1 MNRKMSTHIIRKLT
15 ALLVAAMLI
24 CGNGSLLAFADS
36 TIVSADLKAPIK
48 TVQPAP
54 TETGEPDPTETVEPP
69 PTEASEPDPTET
81 TTPNPTE
88 TVEPDPTET
97 AGPNPTEAV
106 EPDPTET
113 TGPNPTE
120 AVEPDLTETAGPN
133 PTEAAGPNPTE
144 AVEPDPTE
152 TTSPNPTDTC
162 RPDPTETVEPDSTET
177 VEPIPTETVEP
188 DPTETVEPEPT
199 ATVVPNSTETVEPTP
214 EVTDEPLVF
223 TVSVYVQN
231 ASSASDSTW
240 VGSLPLCDSNG
251 VPAMSVA
258 QLTELL
264 AENGYALNLNTIVF
278 QYGAGDEM
286 EPSNLLGSETLGD
299 QPVIAFQHA
308 PADTE
313 LFVLLAPVAQADD
326 EDASEEEQKD
336 ANMQEE
342 QPESPDMQ
350 EQADIPPYTVAIEV
364 VNPQEVY
371 YYGDSFTLKAVVT
384 GDISEPVY
392 QWEVLPYGDTEW
404 RTVEGVQEDTY
415 TFVLDET
422 NSMYDIRVSV
432 YEPAAE
438 SEGVDVQ

>member
-24 CGNGSLLAFADS
+24 CGNGSLLAFADGM
-36 TIVSADLKAPIK
+36 IVSADLKAPKK

-54 TETGEPDPTETVEPP
+54 TETGEPDPTETVEPAP
-69 PTEASEPDPTET
+69 TETGEPTPTEIVEPTPTEASEPDPTET
-81 TTPNPTE
+81 ANPNSTE
-88 TVEPDPTET
+88 AVEPD
-97 AGPNPTEAV
+97 PTEAV

-120 AVEPDLTETAGPN
+120 AVEPDPTETTGPN
-133 PTEAAGPNPTE
+133 STE

-152 TTSPNPTDTC
+152 TTGPNPTDTC
-162 RPDPTETVEPDSTET
+162 KPDPTETVEPDSTET
-177 VEPIPTETVEP
+177 VEPTSTETVEP

-199 ATVVPNSTETVEPTP
+199 ATVAPNPTETVEPTP
-214 EVTDEPLVF
+214 EVTDEPLLY

-251 VPAMSVA
+251 VPAMSVE

-286 EPSNLLGSETLGD
+286 EPSNVLGSETLGD

-313 LFVLLAPVAQADD
+313 LFVLLAHVAQADD
-326 EDASEEEQKD
+326 EEASEEEQKD

-404 RTVEGVQEDTY
+404 RTVEGAQEDTY
-415 TFVLDET
+415 TFILDET